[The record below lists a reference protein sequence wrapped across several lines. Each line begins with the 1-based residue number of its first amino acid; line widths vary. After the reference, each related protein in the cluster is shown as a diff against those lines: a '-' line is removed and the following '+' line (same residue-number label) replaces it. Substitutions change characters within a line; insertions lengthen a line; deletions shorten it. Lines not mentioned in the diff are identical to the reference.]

1 MAKVTATHQKL
12 QSILTKA
19 GCPICRLSQAAVRE
33 YLDTLLWES
42 STDLNVYALLSA
54 SLGLCGRHSREL
66 LNFGGQRLAAAVV
79 ERTALLAALRRL
91 PELASPSAA
100 QPASRLVRWQ
110 ARLGSKPQRAGRPSW
125 PDSIQPCLACVRETD
140 EEARGIEILLAH
152 WREFSDPLL
161 AAGGLCLPHFIQ
173 ATDVAAAA
181 ERESLLAIQQQ
192 VWNELAAH
200 LEEFIAKHKSYNH
213 AEPISEEGRLAVERT
228 IAALT
233 GEYPVR

>member
-1 MAKVTATHQKL
+1 
-12 QSILTKA
+12 
-19 GCPICRLSQAAVRE
+19 
-33 YLDTLLWES
+33 
-42 STDLNVYALLSA
+42 
-54 SLGLCGRHSREL
+54 
-66 LNFGGQRLAAAVV
+66 
-79 ERTALLAALRRL
+79 
-91 PELASPSAA
+91 
-100 QPASRLVRWQ
+100 
-110 ARLGSKPQRAGRPSW
+110 
-125 PDSIQPCLACVRETD
+125 VRETD
-140 EEARGIEILLAH
+140 EGARGIEILLAH